1 MHQFLQNQEVNN
13 GNLDSLIG
21 NINNFMARNEID
33 NSEFSANEKS
43 LLKIVKGLMEEIDK
57 VKA

>member
-1 MHQFLQNQEVNN
+1 
-13 GNLDSLIG
+13 
-21 NINNFMARNEID
+21 MARNEID